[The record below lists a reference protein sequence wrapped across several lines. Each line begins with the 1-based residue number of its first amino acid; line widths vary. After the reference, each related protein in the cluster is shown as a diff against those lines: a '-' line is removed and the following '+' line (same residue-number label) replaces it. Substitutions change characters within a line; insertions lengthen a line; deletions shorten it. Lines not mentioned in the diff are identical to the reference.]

1 MNYKGRIVDSTDVAY
16 KLTKEEQEFNRKE
29 DLKERERRNNE
40 LEKERETNRI
50 KFRMRDIMV
59 KMFELKKEG
68 NLLEDFN
75 AKFQLEE
82 EILDLK
88 GKKERVVRLASLKE
102 LAPEMKEILL
112 KDNKNKLEEDNERI
126 AFKIKEYK
134 KILKNIKN
142 NKHYDKLL
150 ELESILEAYSE
161 LSGLKL
167 WEYGGTGKS
176 TYYGHHN
183 WSGFENWKSKTN
195 GSVKPLG
202 SNWIIK
208 NK

>member
-40 LEKERETNRI
+40 LEKEWETNRI

-82 EILDLK
+82 LILDLK

-112 KDNKNKLEEDNERI
+112 KDNKNKLEEETVIDEM
-126 AFKIKEYK
+126 KE
-134 KILKNIKN
+134 LK
-142 NKHYDKLL
+142 
-150 ELESILEAYSE
+150 
-161 LSGLKL
+161 
-167 WEYGGTGKS
+167 
-176 TYYGHHN
+176 
-183 WSGFENWKSKTN
+183 
-195 GSVKPLG
+195 
-202 SNWIIK
+202 
-208 NK
+208 